1 MRLGAMG
8 VQGENQ
14 IWEAFS
20 DKQSA
25 KTWVTDLMR
34 NAVGEKGPH
43 KQCQGL
49 EKQASRVKG

>member
-25 KTWVTDLMR
+25 RNLGNEFNEECKKERWDLT
-34 NAVGEKGPH
+34 NN
-43 KQCQGL
+43 
-49 EKQASRVKG
+49 VKV

>member
-1 MRLGAMG
+1 MRLGAEG

-25 KTWVTDLMR
+25 KTWVTNLMR

-43 KQCQGL
+43 K
-49 EKQASRVKG
+49 